1 MPSVS
6 PKQKRFM
13 AACSH
18 GAGYASCPP
27 PKVSREFNQADKG
40 KTMGNF
46 SKGGDVRVANYAAG
60 GPVLGKDSAFLKTEN
75 EFTEADNTKA
85 SDEDWGKSGKDSLVK
100 RTGDKCLTPVK
111 PRA

>member
-1 MPSVS
+1 
-6 PKQKRFM
+6 
-13 AACSH
+13 
-18 GAGYASCPP
+18 
-27 PKVSREFNQADKG
+27 
-40 KTMGNF
+40 MGNF

-85 SDEDWGKSGKDSLVK
+85 SDEDWGKSGKDSLAK

-111 PRA
+111 PKG